1 MGELFHVKQFGGEPC
16 TLFHVEQLGIYSLFT
31 FFSLTR
37 QASRDIIKKMMGFCA
52 VFACFGAFFD
62 RLGAKIGI

>member
-1 MGELFHVKQFGGEPC
+1 M
-16 TLFHVEQLGIYSLFT
+16 FHVEQLGIYHVFT

-37 QASRDIIKKMMGFCA
+37 QLSRDIIKKMMGFCA

-62 RLGAKIGI
+62 RFDAKIGI